1 MAVDIDVWLERIGG
15 FLSGAFGPR
24 FAIGA
29 LIGLM
34 KDITPFQCYEFIR
47 DNKGLFPDL
56 TEDDWGKVREF
67 MQKAHLENIDIE
79 QVRKQFK
86 RRRPDLLQVI
96 VNQPKGEEWLENQVA
111 LLKVKLGIQ
120 PGS

>member
-34 KDITPFQCYEFIR
+34 DDITPFQCYEFVR
-47 DNKGLFPDL
+47 DNKDLFPDL
-56 TEDDWGKVREF
+56 TEDDWRKIREF
-67 MQKAHLENIDIE
+67 MQKARLQDIDIE

-96 VNQPKGEEWLENQVA
+96 VNQPQGEVWLTNQITR
-111 LLKVKLGIQ
+111 LRVKLGIE

>member
-1 MAVDIDVWLERIGG
+1 MPIDIDIWLDRVGG
-15 FLSGAFGPR
+15 FVVGAFGPR

-34 KDITPFQCYEFIR
+34 DDLTPFQCYEFIR
-47 DNKGLFPDL
+47 DNKDLFPDL
-56 TEDDWGKVREF
+56 TEDDWTKVRGF

-96 VNQPKGEEWLENQVA
+96 VNQPNGEEWLNNQMVR
-111 LLKVKLGIQ
+111 LKAKLQIGE
-120 PGS
+120 

>member
-1 MAVDIDVWLERIGG
+1 MAIDIDVWLERVGG
-15 FLSGAFGPR
+15 FLTGAFGPR

-29 LIGLM
+29 LIGLID
-34 KDITPFQCYEFIR
+34 DITPFQCYEFIR
-47 DNKGLFPDL
+47 DNKDLFPDL

-67 MQKAHLENIDIE
+67 MQKAHLGDIDIE

-96 VNQPKGEEWLENQVA
+96 VNQPNGEEWLANQITR
-111 LLKVKLGIQ
+111 LRVKLGIQ
-120 PGS
+120 PSD